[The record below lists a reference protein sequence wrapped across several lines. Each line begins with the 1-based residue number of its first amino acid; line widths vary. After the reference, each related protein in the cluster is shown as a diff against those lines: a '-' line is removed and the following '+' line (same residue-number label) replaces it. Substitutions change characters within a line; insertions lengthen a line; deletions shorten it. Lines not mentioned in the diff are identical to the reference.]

1 VRLERIPSRGGAAR
15 RALLSF
21 VASSYDGGPGR
32 RHDGPVPDP
41 TPRPDRR
48 PDLDWLRVVAVL
60 LVLFFHTGMMFV
72 SWPWVV
78 KSPVRSQALELVM
91 GWLHVWRMP
100 LLLFVSGA
108 GTFLALRHRSPRAF
122 LAERRRRLLVPF
134 AFGCL
139 VIVPPQIYVER
150 IDQYRS
156 FWEFYPTVLELVPY
170 PRGGSL
176 SFHHLWFVL
185 YLLVYSVALLP
196 LLLWLRSP
204 RADPL
209 FDRLARLGERRFGS
223 LAWLLPLVGSQLVL
237 GPWWPHDTLVL
248 VGDYAALVR
257 YGLFFLAGFL
267 FARDPRLWEAV
278 RRERHRN
285 LVVSGLAGAALWAG
299 SLVQVRPTWFGWDAL
314 YGIPALVV
322 GWSTLLAI
330 AGWAQ
335 VHLTRSGPLLR
346 YATEA
351 VYPFYILHQ
360 TVIVILGWA
369 VVRWRGGLWV
379 NYLLICGGSFVA
391 TIAIYHLAVR
401 PFALTR
407 LLFGLKPRPRAR
419 PAMGALS
426 FDGTAW

>member
-1 VRLERIPSRGGAAR
+1 
-15 RALLSF
+15 
-21 VASSYDGGPGR
+21 VA
-32 RHDGPVPDP
+32 PVLDV
-41 TPRPDRR
+41 TPHPERR
-48 PDLDWLRVVAVL
+48 PDLDWLRVIAVL

-72 SWPWVV
+72 SWPWHV
-78 KSPVRSQALELVM
+78 KSPVRSQALEIVM
-91 GWLHVWRMP
+91 GWMHLWRMP

-108 GTFLALRHRSPRAF
+108 GTFLALRHRTAFAF
-122 LAERRRRLLVPF
+122 LGERWRRLLVPF
-134 AFGCL
+134 AFGCF

-150 IDQYRS
+150 IDQYHS
-156 FWEFYPTVLELVPY
+156 FWEFYPTVFELVPY
-170 PRGGSL
+170 PKGGSL

-185 YLLVYSVALLP
+185 YLFVYSVALLP
-196 LLLWLRSP
+196 LLLWLRTP

-209 FDRLARLGERRFGS
+209 FNQLARLGEHRFGT
-223 LAWLLPLVGSQLVL
+223 LAWLAPLVGSQLVL
-237 GPWWPHDTLVL
+237 GPWWPQDTLAL
-248 VGDYAALVR
+248 VGDYAALAR

-278 RRERHRN
+278 RCERHRN
-285 LVVSGLAGAALWAG
+285 LAVSGLAGAALCAG
-299 SLVQVRPTWFGWDAL
+299 NLVQVRPTWFGWDAL

-335 VHLTRSGPLLR
+335 VHLTRGGSLLR

-360 TVIVILGWA
+360 TVIVILGYN
-369 VVRWRGGLWV
+369 VVRWLGGLWG

-391 TIAIYHLAVR
+391 TVAIYHLAVR

-407 LLFGLKPRPRAR
+407 LLFGLKPRPQAHPAPDVELASLPHFSPSFADVPGVGPSSDRAR
-419 PAMGALS
+419 S
-426 FDGTAW
+426 EW

>member
-1 VRLERIPSRGGAAR
+1 VIDAPSH
-15 RALLSF
+15 
-21 VASSYDGGPGR
+21 PE
-32 RHDGPVPDP
+32 
-41 TPRPDRR
+41 RR
-48 PDLDWLRVVAVL
+48 PDLDWLRAGAVL

-78 KSPVRSQALELVM
+78 KSPVRSQVLELVM

-108 GTFLALRHRSPRAF
+108 GTFLAMRRRSPHAF
-122 LAERRRRLLVPF
+122 LAERSRRLLLPF
-134 AFGCL
+134 AFGCF

-150 IDQYRS
+150 IEEYRS
-156 FWEFYPTVLELVPY
+156 FWEFYPTVFELVPY

-176 SFHHLWFVL
+176 AFHHLWFVL
-185 YLLVYSVALLP
+185 YLFVYSVALLP
-196 LLLWLRSP
+196 LLVWLRSP

-209 FDRLARLGERRFGS
+209 FDRLARLGGRRFGS
-223 LAWLLPLVGSQLVL
+223 LAWLVPLVGSQLVL
-237 GPWWPHDTLVL
+237 GPWWPQDTLAL
-248 VGDYAALVR
+248 VDDYAALAR

-267 FARDPRLWEAV
+267 FARDPRLWEAA

-285 LVVSGLAGAALWAG
+285 LVVSALAAAALYGAG
-299 SLVQVRPTWFGWDAL
+299 LVRVRPTWFGWDAM

-330 AGWAQ
+330 VGWAQ
-335 VHLTRSGPLLR
+335 TRLTRGGPLLR

-351 VYPFYILHQ
+351 IYPFYILHQ
-360 TVIVILGWA
+360 TVIVILGYH
-369 VVRWRGGLWV
+369 VVRWRGGLWG

-391 TIAIYHLAVR
+391 TMVIHHLAVR

-407 LLFGLKPRPRAR
+407 LLFGLKARQPAASTRAGRATPPPMPRSTRAIAS
-419 PAMGALS
+419 PAE
-426 FDGTAW
+426 